1 MCKHGCEG
9 QISIYDLYNDSME
22 MKRDLY
28 VLVENNIYELPIC
41 VCDSIEELA
50 DFTGDSVERIHDLI
64 AKRNCFKKNLK
75 IGLRQ
80 VQFIN
85 SKAEKRK
92 GKSKYVRVTINDDAE
107 L

>member
-64 AKRNCFKKNLK
+64 
-75 IGLRQ
+75 
-80 VQFIN
+80 
-85 SKAEKRK
+85 SKAEERK

>member
-64 AKRNCFKKNLK
+64 
-75 IGLRQ
+75 
-80 VQFIN
+80 
-85 SKAEKRK
+85 SKAEKRE